1 VERATDRL
9 SAAIAAV
16 VREMG
21 DGVRM
26 VRSQPL
32 VAYAL
37 SAIVVMQVLMG
48 AVVAASVVTFIVR
61 FDAGV
66 VSYSSLLA
74 VTAVGVFL
82 GVATVPRVEREVPKE
97 RLIAYAFI
105 AAGAAA
111 AGAAPS
117 LNRAGLNAA
126 TLVIGISFAF
136 AKIPVDTIVQERI
149 TDAYRG
155 RAFASYDVLYNVA
168 RIVGLVIAA
177 GAIEVGASDK
187 AVIAT
192 SGIAS
197 ILVGMGLQFWANR
210 ARRAEKLQ
218 PRVLLPAGEVVAVR
232 AYAGSRA
239 DEEPRAIVVAG
250 HEMPVDRVEWRAVE
264 ERNGERRRIF
274 VVRVGDVRIRLAFS
288 ELSSAWVVDRV
299 L

>member
-1 VERATDRL
+1 
-9 SAAIAAV
+9 
-16 VREMG
+16 
-21 DGVRM
+21 
-26 VRSQPL
+26 

-192 SGIAS
+192 SGFAS
-197 ILVGMGLQFWANR
+197 ILVGMGLRFWANR

-274 VVRVGDVRIRLAFS
+274 VVRVGDVRVRLAFS